1 MTSNILL
8 GITLALLVFGMVRIY
23 QQVKRI
29 KGEGNE

>member
-8 GITLALLVFGMVRIY
+8 GITLALLLFGMVRIY

-29 KGEGNE
+29 KQDDE